1 MHDEPTAIRDW
12 QINAHLA
19 LVILCETLDARPD
32 NAELDPDLL
41 DALHKRLDDF
51 ASR

>member
-32 NAELDPDLL
+32 NAE
-41 DALHKRLDDF
+41 AR
-51 ASR
+51 SRSTRRAA